1 MIITLIIFI
10 DINDFVD
17 QFTMNLVLLCGR
29 VLSVNIYYNKN
40 GPDIITRHSLDS
52 YDDGNVEIKSLLK
65 KNSIVIGNVF
75 QTTV

>member
-1 MIITLIIFI
+1 MIITLIVFI

-29 VLSVNIYYNKN
+29 VLSVNIYNNKN

-52 YDDGNVEIKSLLK
+52 YDDGNVEIKSPLK